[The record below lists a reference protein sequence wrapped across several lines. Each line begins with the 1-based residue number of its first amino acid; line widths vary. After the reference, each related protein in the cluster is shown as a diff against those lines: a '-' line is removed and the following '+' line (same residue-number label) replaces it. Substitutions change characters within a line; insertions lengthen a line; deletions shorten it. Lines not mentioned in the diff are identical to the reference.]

1 MFDGNVT
8 FISVK
13 EEQPHKRR
21 PRNVAPQQKRI
32 TLCSVNKKGLIEN
45 MKQTVSTAVQM
56 FDPMQMDRIVV
67 EVDNAGG
74 DGGGHGNM
82 EKTVL
87 KELNEWNEKASTN
100 TLCHAN
106 PFHCTTTH
114 ITTLE
119 CALILECMELLAAC
133 DRCDI

>member
-87 KELNEWNEKASTN
+87 KELDEWVEQMRR
-100 TLCHAN
+100 LQ
-106 PFHCTTTH
+106 PTH
-114 ITTLE
+114 FAMPIHFIAQPHTSPHLNVF
-119 CALILECMELLAAC
+119 
-133 DRCDI
+133 